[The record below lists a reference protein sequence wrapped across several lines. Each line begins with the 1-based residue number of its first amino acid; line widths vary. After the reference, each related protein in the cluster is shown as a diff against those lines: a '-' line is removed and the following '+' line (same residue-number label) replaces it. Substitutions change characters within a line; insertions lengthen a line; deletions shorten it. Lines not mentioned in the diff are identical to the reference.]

1 MLPPATADAD
11 RLALVTRSL
20 YTAVIGDVLDT
31 LGLTR
36 QFLPA
41 PVRPVLPEMRLAGR
55 AMPALI
61 ADVFGPQQHPFG
73 RLTEALDALEPGNV
87 YVASGGRT
95 ACAAWG
101 EILTTSARMRG
112 AVGAVVDGFHRDT
125 AKVLEQGF
133 PVFSRGAFGQDS
145 AVRSVVLDFG
155 VGIEIEG
162 VHVEPGDLLVGDRDG
177 VLVVPQ
183 HVEDEVLER
192 ALVKAGKENE
202 VRSAIEGGMSATEA
216 FSMYGVL

>member
-1 MLPPATADAD
+1 MLPLPTADAD
-11 RLALVTRSL
+11 RLALVTGSL
-20 YTAVIGDVLDT
+20 YTAVLGDVLDT
-31 LGLTR
+31 LGLTH

-41 PVRPVLPEMRLAGR
+41 PVRPVLPAMRLAGR

-61 ADVFGPQQHPFG
+61 ADVFGPQRRPFG

-101 EILTTSARMRG
+101 EILTATARMRG
-112 AVGAVVDGFHRDT
+112 AVGAVVDGYHRDT
-125 AKVLEQGF
+125 TKVLEQDF

-145 AVRSVVLDFG
+145 GVRSVVLDFG
-155 VGIEIEG
+155 IGIEIDG
-162 VHVEPGDLLVGDRDG
+162 VRVEPGDLLVGDRDG

-183 HVEDEVLER
+183 QVEDEVLEH

-216 FSMYGVL
+216 FSTYGVL

>member
-1 MLPPATADAD
+1 MLPRSTADSD
-11 RLALVTRSL
+11 RLALVTGSL

-31 LGLTR
+31 LGMTH

-61 ADVFGPQQHPFG
+61 ADVFGPQQRPFG
-73 RLTEALDALEPGNV
+73 GLTEALDALQPGDV

-95 ACAAWG
+95 PCAAWG
-101 EILTTSARMRG
+101 EILTASARMRG
-112 AVGAVVDGFHRDT
+112 AVGAVVDGYHRDT
-125 AKVLEQGF
+125 TKVLEQNF

-145 AVRSVVLDFG
+145 GVRSVVLDFG
-155 VGIEIEG
+155 VVIEING
-162 VHVEPGDLLVGDRDG
+162 VRVEPGDLLVGDRDG

-202 VRSAIEGGMSATEA
+202 VRNAIEGGMGATEA
-216 FSMYGVL
+216 FSTYGVL